1 MLNKFIHKNYFQL
14 NNILIPM
21 NKKLLNIENNQI
33 YNINNSITEK
43 LFYKECFPQ
52 TFEYLNSMKKFPY
65 LTLSI
70 KDYNIIKNKIERLHK
85 IFIETTKKVL
95 LNNNEKNIYKKFNF
109 SKNEWEFIKQNF
121 NSNNNYLYGRMDLGF
136 SFDLKQIKLFEY
148 NTGLCGDIYDTTDFQ
163 NNIFN
168 HYVDDNLLK
177 NNSFHSGFNLI
188 NDLGKRF
195 EFLIKNK
202 KNKTIYI
209 ICTNN
214 KEENLVLNSLLQ
226 SMKNKNI
233 KYKICRFFEGIK
245 VDNNGNLIDSENN
258 EKIDLIFKT
267 YSWYKIFENYNKNKN
282 SFFKYFINNYNNVE
296 YIEPSWKTIM
306 GNKALLP
313 YVYKYNKYNKNLIPS
328 SFNPNDKIFEK
339 DEYIIEKGIKGRG
352 SKLTKK
358 IKKTDIKNN
367 KKENVIYQKIF
378 DKNFKKNYYYIM
390 GAYIIGNK
398 FSGFFVKQSNKII
411 NDYNCNVIPV
421 RILH

>member
-33 YNINNSITEK
+33 YNINNSINEK

-85 IFIETTKKVL
+85 IFIETTKKIL
-95 LNNNEKNIYKKFNF
+95 LNNKEKNIYKKFNF

-177 NNSFHSGFNLI
+177 NNVFI
-188 NDLGKRF
+188 
-195 EFLIKNK
+195 
-202 KNKTIYI
+202 
-209 ICTNN
+209 
-214 KEENLVLNSLLQ
+214 Q
-226 SMKNKNI
+226 
-233 KYKICRFFEGIK
+233 
-245 VDNNGNLIDSENN
+245 
-258 EKIDLIFKT
+258 DLI
-267 YSWYKIFENYNKNKN
+267 
-282 SFFKYFINNYNNVE
+282 
-296 YIEPSWKTIM
+296 
-306 GNKALLP
+306 
-313 YVYKYNKYNKNLIPS
+313 
-328 SFNPNDKIFEK
+328 
-339 DEYIIEKGIKGRG
+339 
-352 SKLTKK
+352 
-358 IKKTDIKNN
+358 
-367 KKENVIYQKIF
+367 
-378 DKNFKKNYYYIM
+378 
-390 GAYIIGNK
+390 
-398 FSGFFVKQSNKII
+398 
-411 NDYNCNVIPV
+411 
-421 RILH
+421 